1 MPTGPWGWCPHDR
14 MNALER
20 RVIALSLSVS
30 MYTHQRKAIWG
41 HGPGHGQ
48 RMAICKEGWRL
59 PPAPNLLASWLW
71 ISQFPELGDIHVYCL
86 SYPVYCILL
95 WQPKLTKDMLHK
107 DRRTVKLFILMVICT
122 ETLHRATQEN
132 KSPSTKGRDKSSNV
146 YFFNAERINKI
157 TYIGWTL
164 REENKGFGINL
175 ISQNNKEMFR
185 LFLVNSGWFLS
196 GK

>member
-1 MPTGPWGWCPHDR
+1 MGPWGWCPHDR

-20 RVIALSLSVS
+20 RVSTLSLCVS
-30 MYTHQRKAIWG
+30 MYAHQRKAVWG

-48 RMAICKEGWRL
+48 RMAICKEGRGL
-59 PPAPNLLASWLW
+59 PPALNLLASWLW
-71 ISQFPELGDIHVYCL
+71 TSQLPELGDINVHCL

-95 WQPKLTKDMLHK
+95 WQPELTKDNVLHK
-107 DRRTVKLFILMVICT
+107 GRRIVKLFILMAIRT
-122 ETLHRATQEN
+122 ETLHTATQEN
-132 KSPSTKGRDKSSNV
+132 KSPSTKGRDKPSNV

-164 REENKGFGINL
+164 REENKGFDINL
-175 ISQNNKEMFR
+175 ISQNNKQRFR
-185 LFLVNSGWFLS
+185 LILVNTGWFLS

>member
-1 MPTGPWGWCPHDR
+1 
-14 MNALER
+14 
-20 RVIALSLSVS
+20 

-48 RMAICKEGWRL
+48 RMANCKEGWRL

-107 DRRTVKLFILMVICT
+107 GRRTVKLFILMVICT
-122 ETLHRATQEN
+122 ENLHRATQEN

-146 YFFNAERINKI
+146 YFFNTERINKI

-175 ISQNNKEMFR
+175 ISQNNKERFR
-185 LFLVNSGWFLS
+185 LVLVNSGWFLS